1 MMTDSISDM
10 LARIRN
16 AQAVKKATVNIPF
29 SQLKWSLLDIM
40 KRNGF
45 IKEIERV
52 GRGDNKTIIITL
64 KYRKDGTPRIN
75 ILNRISKPS
84 RRVYLGTKDIWNFKH
99 GTGLL
104 IISTS
109 KGIMTDKEA
118 KKAKL
123 GGEIMLEIW

>member
-1 MMTDSISDM
+1 M

-16 AQAVKKATVNIPF
+16 AQAVKKTTVNIPF
-29 SQLKWSLLDIM
+29 SKLKWSILEILQ
-40 KRNGF
+40 KQGF
-45 IKEIERV
+45 IKEIEKI
-52 GRGDNKTIIITL
+52 GRGNNKTIEINL

-75 ILNRISKPS
+75 ILKRISKPS
-84 RRVYLGTKDIWNFKH
+84 RRLYFGAKDIWSFKH

-104 IISTS
+104 IVSTS

-118 KKAKL
+118 KKEKL